1 MHFCSLYY
9 LFIFWFYEWKKR
21 PSLHYFKQKINVELI
36 NAIEWVPC
44 LLDRTVATTSI
55 QFFIY
60 FVSHF
65 NDAPGI
71 LCFFF
76 VVLSSVL
83 YHSPSLDR
91 SPIEWN
97 LLIFLCTE
105 IRSDAIKASWN
116 KRMDGNKWRKI
127 YTINYE
133 YTHRTSGFSKILPLR
148 VDTQTK
154 QNEYFNAVNKNPT
167 RAEREGRKRQR
178 EKKRTHTHKTA
189 HTEVFSLFV

>member
-1 MHFCSLYY
+1 MS
-9 LFIFWFYEWKKR
+9 KKAF
-21 PSLHYFKQKINVELI
+21 SLHFFKQKINVELI
-36 NAIEWVPC
+36 NAIEWVPR

-71 LCFFF
+71 FFSF
-76 VVLSSVL
+76 FRSIPLSL
-83 YHSPSLDR
+83 TWSLTNRMELVDF
-91 SPIEWN
+91 S
-97 LLIFLCTE
+97 CTQ
-105 IRSDAIKASWN
+105 IRRDSIKAGWN

-133 YTHRTSGFSKILPLR
+133 YTHRTNGFSKILPLR

-154 QNEYFNAVNKNPT
+154 QNEYLKEWTKIRQGQNVWKKATERKKTGTHRSIFVVCVKNNAFEWKICKCENKVIRIDFT
-167 RAEREGRKRQR
+167 AQRK
-178 EKKRTHTHKTA
+178 
-189 HTEVFSLFV
+189 